1 MQVQSMTN
9 YGQSQQSGTSVADIS
24 MASLDESVAS
34 TTNVVLS
41 KKQSAYA
48 SVNVTS
54 PMLGHTDV
62 VQEEEE
68 KESDEASQ

>member
-1 MQVQSMTN
+1 
-9 YGQSQQSGTSVADIS
+9 